1 MVLVGRDTA
10 SRWSCDLALEASQ
23 LEKLSED
30 IRCNNEKLFMY
41 GRDKAWEHP
50 GAPAGDISRQPRDWA
65 WMFSTM

>member
-10 SRWSCDLALEASQ
+10 SQWSCDLALEASIYKSASQ

-30 IRCNNEKLFMY
+30 IRSNYEKLSIY

-50 GAPAGDISRQPRDWA
+50 GAPAGGISRQPRD
-65 WMFSTM
+65 